1 MTWAIRSPHA
11 VLQPLVSR
19 YIGYEQHDV
28 ALSVHRGLPSRHVT
42 LIISLQDPV
51 RMSGRAGPVSVQ
63 GDQAHLA
70 ILAHSSTV
78 SRHRSRRQPETWRE
92 PD

>member
-1 MTWAIRSPHA
+1 VSVTWAIRSPYA

-63 GDQAHLA
+63 GDQAHL
-70 ILAHSSTV
+70 SNSC
-78 SRHRSRRQPETWRE
+78 PFFDRE
-92 PD
+92 PPPEPPTA